1 MLSLG
6 HKNLEVW
13 QQSIQFIVHIY
24 KLTHKFPNHELYA
37 LISQIRRSVVSISSN
52 IAEGAS
58 RSNTKDRR
66 RFYEIARSS
75 LVELD
80 TQLEIAK
87 QLEYCNERELEI
99 IEAEMNQL
107 FGRLSMLISKTK

>member
-6 HKNLEVW
+6 HKNLDVW
-13 QQSIQFIVHIY
+13 QQSKRLVVYIY
-24 KLTHKFPNHELYA
+24 KLTKIFPGHEMYT
-37 LISQIRRSVVSISSN
+37 LISQIRRAAISIPSN

-80 TQLEIAK
+80 TQIEITID
-87 QLEYCNERELEI
+87 LDYCNSDDIREIEKEI
-99 IEAEMNQL
+99 NQL
-107 FGRLSMLISKTK
+107 FGRLSTLISKTK

>member
-6 HKNLEVW
+6 HKKLIVW
-13 QQSIQFIVHIY
+13 QQSIQFIVEIY
-24 KLTHKFPNHELYA
+24 KLTGKYPNHELYA
-37 LISQIRRSVVSISSN
+37 LISQTRRAAVSISSN

-58 RSNTKDRR
+58 RSSVKDRK

-87 QLEYCNERELEI
+87 QLEYCTENELKP
-99 IEAEMNQL
+99 IEAEMDQL

>member
-1 MLSLG
+1 MLSVG
-6 HKNLEVW
+6 HKKLKVW
-13 QQSIQFIVHIY
+13 QQSIQLIVYIY
-24 KLTHKFPNHELYA
+24 KLTQNFPNYELYG
-37 LISQIRRSVVSISSN
+37 LISQMRRAAISISSN

-58 RSNTKDRR
+58 RSNIKDRR

-87 QLEYCNERELEI
+87 QLGYCNERELEI
-99 IEAEMNQL
+99 IEAEMQQL